1 MKKFFRI
8 IMPNYNNAKWLPK
21 SIGSIKSQKFK
32 DYRLFIGDD
41 CSTDDSFETA
51 LDYCNYINRT
61 VDRNLQKRYNGGTR
75 NALLEL
81 PYKSD
86 YTLFIDSDDWFVDEN
101 VLQDLHDFIIQN
113 HFPDCIRLSY
123 LCRIGDKETP
133 VILSDSNPSDLVR
146 SDFVACWT
154 KCIKSELVQPFP
166 ENTLMEDVVQHI
178 AQCDVIE
185 NVVPYRRPVIVW
197 NRNNLGSC
205 SRVENQ
211 NLQRGKWQS
220 SMYRYMADLLDL
232 ELSHDYCIAERDKRA
247 KICLENIKAD
257 KYIQ

>member
-1 MKKFFRI
+1 MSFFRI
-8 IMPNYNNAKWLPK
+8 VMPNYNNAEWLPK

-81 PYKSD
+81 PYNSD

-101 VLQDLHDFIIQN
+101 VLQDLHDFIIYN

-133 VILSDSNPSDLVR
+133 VILSDSNPSDLAR
-146 SDFVACWT
+146 SAFVACWT
-154 KCIKSELVQPFP
+154 KCIKSELVRPFP

-178 AQCDVIE
+178 EQCDAIE
-185 NVVPYRRPVIVW
+185 NVVPYERPVIVW
-197 NRNNLGSC
+197 NRNNLNSC
-205 SRVENQ
+205 SRPENQ
-211 NLQRGKWQS
+211 TLQRSKWQS

-232 ELSHDYCIAERDKRA
+232 ELKHDYCEKVRQERVDA
-247 KICLENIKAD
+247 CLKNIKNGV
-257 KYIQ
+257 YSQ